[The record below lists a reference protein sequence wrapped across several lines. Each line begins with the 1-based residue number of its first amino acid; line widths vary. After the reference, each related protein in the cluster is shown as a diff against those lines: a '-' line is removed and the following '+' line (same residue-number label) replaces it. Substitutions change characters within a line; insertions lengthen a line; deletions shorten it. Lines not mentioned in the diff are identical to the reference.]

1 MYFAPF
7 SDLGHV
13 AMAWSNFAIDEP
25 DLQYMNIDQ
34 IRLNMNKY
42 VLSYIKQTF

>member
-7 SDLGHV
+7 SDLDHV
-13 AMAWSNFAIDEP
+13 AMSPSIEP

-34 IRLNMNKY
+34 IRLNMNKH